1 MTSDNPNAAL
11 YAALALAQAELKNP
25 AMNGTNPAFKRGNS
39 TSRYATLI
47 DVRNAVVPALSKH
60 GICVVQSPKMVRD
73 GTTMSAGV
81 MTMLCHKDGG
91 SIISEL
97 MLPCSKTD
105 AHGVGS
111 AITYARRFSLM
122 AIAGVVGDEDDD
134 GNAAADVQPAPQRA
148 VAAAMSADE
157 GKALLAEWT
166 GIKVENDLRS
176 AAAKCF
182 SLAGVQLK
190 PKTPPT
196 ASQWGELGAWINTQK
211 ANGVDFITLSG
222 GK

>member
-1 MTSDNPNAAL
+1 MISDNPNAAL

-148 VAAAMSADE
+148 VAPAMTADDV
-157 GKALLAEWT
+157 KKLLADWT
-166 GIKVENDLRS
+166 GITGDDLKA

-190 PKTPPT
+190 PKTAPT

>member
-1 MTSDNPNAAL
+1 MTSDSPNAAL

-25 AMNGTNPAFKRGNS
+25 PMNGTNPAFKRGNS

-47 DVRNAVVPALSKH
+47 DVRNSVVPVLSKH
-60 GICVVQSPKMVRD
+60 GISVVQAPKMVRD
-73 GTTMSAGV
+73 GATVSAGV

-91 SIISEL
+91 NIISEL

-134 GNAAADVQPAPQRA
+134 GNVAADVQPAPQRA
-148 VAAAMSADE
+148 VAPAMTMEDC
-157 GKALLAEWT
+157 KTLLADWT
-166 GIKVENDLRS
+166 KLKDEDLKA

-182 SLAGVQLK
+182 ALAGVQLK
-190 PKTPPT
+190 PKTAPT
-196 ASQWGELGAWINTQK
+196 AAQWGELGAWINTQK
-211 ANGVDFITLSG
+211 ASGVDFLTLAG